1 MVLFGNGGNFHPAFD
16 YVEPSVAGFLNPLEP
31 EAAFQARLAQAQGP
45 VRAFNVFAPPGFRL
59 YGPGQPL
66 SDEYLDTACRRAAVA
81 GGKVIVIGA
90 GRARGLPEDWTRAQ
104 AVTAMASFLRRAGD
118 AAQRHGILLALE
130 PLNTAEDNLITS
142 VAQGA
147 ELVREAAHP
156 AVRLLADQ
164 YHMDREN
171 EPYQN
176 ILDAADLIVHTHT
189 AVAPDRVTPRSGDRL
204 PEFLGALK
212 AIGYTGGVSVEG
224 KWSDDF
230 PGEAVRV
237 AAYMRETWARLR

>member
-1 MVLFGNGGNFHPAFD
+1 MIRFGNCGNYHSAFD
-16 YVEPSVAGFLNPLEP
+16 YVEPSVAGFINPLESDEP
-31 EAAFQARLAQAQGP
+31 FLARMAQVQGP
-45 VRAFNVFAPPGFRL
+45 VHAFNVFAPPGYRL

-66 SDEYLDTACRRAAVA
+66 TDLYLDTACRRAVVA

-90 GRARGLPEDWTRAQ
+90 GRARGLPQGWTLAQ
-104 AVTAMASFLRRAGD
+104 AWTAMAGFLRRAGD
-118 AAQRHGILLALE
+118 AALRHGVTLALE
-130 PLNTAEDNLITS
+130 PLNTGEDNLITS

-147 ELVREAAHP
+147 EVVREANHP

-171 EPYQN
+171 ESYHN
-176 ILDAADLIVHTHT
+176 IVDAADLIVHAHT
-189 AVAPDRVTPRSGDRL
+189 AVAPDRVTPRKGDRL

-212 AIGYTGGVSVEG
+212 AIGYTGGISVEA

-230 PGEAVRV
+230 PGEAARV
-237 AAYMRETWARLR
+237 AAYMRETWDKLQ